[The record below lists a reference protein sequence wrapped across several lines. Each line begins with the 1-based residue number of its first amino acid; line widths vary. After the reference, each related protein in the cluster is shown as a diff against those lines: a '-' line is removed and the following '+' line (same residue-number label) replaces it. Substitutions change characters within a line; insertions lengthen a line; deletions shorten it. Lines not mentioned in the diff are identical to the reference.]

1 LVLVGIIYI
10 ILHFTHHNKEPE
22 FMSFVRYQRLTSGL
36 SHELPT
42 TSSTAETGHVAHNTY
57 PVHHQVPLDNTIP
70 SGQYSNTSPVTPDV
84 SHQTVTP
91 SIPHSPEI
99 PPHAAQDK
107 TEV

>member
-1 LVLVGIIYI
+1 
-10 ILHFTHHNKEPE
+10 
-22 FMSFVRYQRLTSGL
+22 MSFVRYQRLTSGL

-42 TSSTAETGHVAHNTY
+42 TSPTTETGHVPPNTY
-57 PVHHQVPLDNTIP
+57 PVHHQVPLDNTIS

-84 SHQTVTP
+84 SHQTVIPNIP
-91 SIPHSPEI
+91 SSPAI